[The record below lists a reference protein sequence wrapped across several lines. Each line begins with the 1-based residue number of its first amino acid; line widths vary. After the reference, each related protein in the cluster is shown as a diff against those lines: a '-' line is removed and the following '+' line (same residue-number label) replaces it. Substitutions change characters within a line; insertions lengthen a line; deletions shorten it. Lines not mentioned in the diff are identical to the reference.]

1 MTQQMRSQKSPR
13 YQGKITSW
21 KDDQGFGFIT
31 PNGGG
36 PAVFVHISA
45 FTSRGIRPAG
55 DDIVTY
61 YLGSSERGARAEQ
74 VAVVRS
80 PVSQRS
86 SMGSRTGSLI
96 TAIGFLGF
104 VALCVFTE
112 KLPPALFGVYLSAS
126 ILAFITYAADKSAAR
141 KNARRT
147 SENALHMIA
156 LAGGWPGALVA
167 QQVLRHKSKKASFR
181 AVFWATVI
189 INCAVLVWLLT
200 PSGAVVLREVVERY
214 GSQLYAQDR
223 KVANALY
230 LLLSFF
236 SVGA

>member
-1 MTQQMRSQKSPR
+1 MRSQQSPR

-45 FTSRGIRPAG
+45 FTSRGVRPAG

-61 YLGSSERGARAEQ
+61 YLGSNEKGARAEQ
-74 VAVVRS
+74 VAFVRS
-80 PVSQRS
+80 PVSKRS
-86 SMGSRTGSLI
+86 STGSRTGALI
-96 TAIGFLGF
+96 TAVGFLAL
-104 VALCVFTE
+104 VALCVFTK
-112 KLPPALFGVYLSAS
+112 KLPPLLLGAYLCAS
-126 ILAFITYAADKSAAR
+126 ILAFLTYAADKSAAR
-141 KNARRT
+141 KNGRRT
-147 SENALHMIA
+147 SENALHTIA

-181 AVFWATVI
+181 VMFWATVI

-200 PSGAVVLREVVERY
+200 PSGAVVLSEVSGRY
-214 GSQLYAQDR
+214 GS
-223 KVANALY
+223 
-230 LLLSFF
+230 
-236 SVGA
+236 